1 MKNQNRN
8 QPDDK
13 GRRWVIFT
21 AHETQGVITAHETQ
35 GVIAFG
41 NDEEAELYADYLDRH
56 QGVPFTW
63 QTLKLDDG
71 GENCLEALRAEYG
84 KEE

>member
-13 GRRWVIFT
+13 GRRWVIF
-21 AHETQGVITAHETQ
+21 TAHETQ

-71 GENCLEALRAEYG
+71 GENCLEALRAEYDG
-84 KEE
+84 LSTV